1 MKQPLRTYAHKGFAP
16 AFATLKILNRD
27 NYGWVEFI
35 KPQSCDSA
43 DAVVRFYQRQGG
55 YLALLY
61 ALEATDFHFEN
72 LIAAGEH
79 PILID
84 LESLFHPHSQISMTA
99 ADILNRDMVADSVLH
114 VGLLPQISWGNT
126 QVAGVDL
133 SGLGGAKGQL
143 TPDKVPKLLQVGTD
157 TMRVERQQTVIPGS
171 QNRPQLNQG
180 NISGRRRS
188 FECPSSVQ
196 RGQYVDYRYHSRL
209 ERRGISPQFKS

>member
-1 MKQPLRTYAHKGFAP
+1 M
-16 AFATLKILNRD
+16 
-27 NYGWVEFI
+27 
-35 KPQSCDSA
+35 
-43 DAVVRFYQRQGG
+43 RFYQRQGG